1 MCMCACVR
9 SEALAALATVMPR
22 TERHSG
28 VRSDSGVCRM
38 ACSPMVRCGCEP
50 AMPGAVC
57 ACIHV
62 YCSDIRAPEVVGSI
76 THHLCSSSKSLKSQC
91 FQGFRGYILEQ
102 LPGTLFQNDALL
114 FQKDRYGEY

>member
-57 ACIHV
+57 ACVHV
-62 YCSDIRAPEVVGSI
+62 YRSDTVRQRWWVVLPTTSV
-76 THHLCSSSKSLKSQC
+76 SVSKS
-91 FQGFRGYILEQ
+91 
-102 LPGTLFQNDALL
+102 
-114 FQKDRYGEY
+114 